1 MLLNAKHLA
10 AAAFLLSKAERTF
23 NAAMKKISFLA
34 NLSLTQIHDLN
45 EQIQRQSR
53 ELSLDD
59 DFSFHEAMDS
69 VQDNTEAQDPEN

>member
-59 DFSFHEAMDS
+59 FSFHEVMDS
-69 VQDNTEAQDPEN
+69 VQDNTEAQDPKN